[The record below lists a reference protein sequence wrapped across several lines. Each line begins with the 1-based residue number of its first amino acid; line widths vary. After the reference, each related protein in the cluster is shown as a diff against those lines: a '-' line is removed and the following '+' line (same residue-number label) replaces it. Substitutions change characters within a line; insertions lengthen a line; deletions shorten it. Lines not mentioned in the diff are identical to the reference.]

1 MQIQLVRGEREV
13 PTKQTHDKQI
23 VLILFFIKNGP
34 ILAGLFFLFIFVP
47 VSLQLQSYKL
57 KRHRWCARDSL
68 GTDKTTELW
77 RPPRLC

>member
-34 ILAGLFFLFIFVP
+34 ITPSFFVYVRPFNTSQFKF
-47 VSLQLQSYKL
+47 KL
-57 KRHRWCARDSL
+57 IKV
-68 GTDKTTELW
+68 
-77 RPPRLC
+77 

>member
-34 ILAGLFFLFIFVP
+34 ILAGLFFCLFS
-47 VSLQLQSYKL
+47 SLS
-57 KRHRWCARDSL
+57 HCNFNH
-68 GTDKTTELW
+68 TN
-77 RPPRLC
+77 